1 MQQCL
6 ALAGAAEQIAR
17 LAILLYLPDM
27 SADGLPALD
36 LAAIFLRHAAAEGV
50 AAVPLKPAARIVLV
64 QPALLLP
71 DRQRLARVDTE
82 VVERAVTASLCELGA
97 FEPAGGNSFRQSVM
111 YFPQNTPSRSICAG
125 VRSGSNSGSKP
136 RPAGAV
142 KA

>member
-71 DRQRLARVDTE
+71 DSGWLA
-82 VVERAVTASLCELGA
+82 S
-97 FEPAGGNSFRQSVM
+97 
-111 YFPQNTPSRSICAG
+111 TP
-125 VRSGSNSGSKP
+125 K
-136 RPAGAV
+136 
-142 KA
+142 